1 MNLVLSSLKSEI
13 DRAKMTIKGE
23 TKND

>member
-1 MNLVLSSLKSEI
+1 MNLVLSSFKSEI